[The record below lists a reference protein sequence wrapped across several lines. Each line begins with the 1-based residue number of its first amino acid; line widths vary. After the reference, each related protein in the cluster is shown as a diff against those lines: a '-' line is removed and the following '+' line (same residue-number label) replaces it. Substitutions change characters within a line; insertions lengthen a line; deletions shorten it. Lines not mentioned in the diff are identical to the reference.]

1 MYNAKYK
8 GKKCEVNK
16 LPKVLPN
23 ITYDNECGQNTVDS
37 PSSMYKLP
45 FEKDDEYFSNL
56 EDAQRAFE
64 RISDMMVDDDE
75 DYVIK
80 MTYFTCL

>member
-23 ITYDNECGQNTVDS
+23 ITYDNEGGQNTVDS

-45 FEKDDEYFSNL
+45 FEKDDEYF
-56 EDAQRAFE
+56 
-64 RISDMMVDDDE
+64 
-75 DYVIK
+75 
-80 MTYFTCL
+80 